1 MKVVIYYVLFILIAL
16 CDLRFHVIPKGLNFL
31 GLGVLILSTPKHL
44 LIFLILSSIIMYLIY
59 CGVYRLSRGKMGYGD
74 VRLAPLP
81 ATYDEHHPFPIH
93 LLAWI
98 LAGVAILFR
107 RDLGR
112 ELPLAP
118 FLLVATFI
126 FNEL

>member
-1 MKVVIYYVLFILIAL
+1 MVIYYGIFALLAL
-16 CDLRFHVIPKGLNFL
+16 CDLRFHLIPKGLNFL
-31 GLGVLILSTPKHL
+31 CLGVLLLTAPKDLLGL
-44 LIFLILSSIIMYLIY
+44 LILNSLVTYLIY
-59 CGVYRLSRGKMGYGD
+59 CGIFRLSRGKMGYGD

-81 ATYDEHHPFPIH
+81 ATYDENHPLPIH
-93 LLAWI
+93 LLAWT
-98 LAGVAILFR
+98 LAGVATLFR
-107 RDLGR
+107 RDLSS